1 MEALQLFRSDMVA
14 FQRLY
19 AFLSQ
24 IFDYGNTDIEKRGM
38 FYKRLIPLLKF
49 GREKD
54 GVDTDGLKLT
64 HHTIKS
70 LGRQNFLLQDGDKS
84 LLKPADETGTG
95 AVQDKEKVL
104 LSEIIEK
111 VNDLFQG
118 DLTENDKLVYVN
130 DVLKGKLLESETL
143 INQARSN
150 SKEQFASSPDLN
162 KEIMNAILDALDAH
176 GQLSKQAL
184 DSERVRKGLK
194 DALLGPGRLYE
205 TLNEE

>member
-1 MEALQLFRSDMVA
+1 M
-14 FQRLY
+14 
-19 AFLSQ
+19 
-24 IFDYGNTDIEKRGM
+24 
-38 FYKRLIPLLKF
+38 
-49 GREKD
+49 
-54 GVDTDGLKLT
+54 
-64 HHTIKS
+64 
-70 LGRQNFLLQDGDKS
+70 
-84 LLKPADETGTG
+84 
-95 AVQDKEKVL
+95 QDKETVL

-162 KEIMNAILDALDAH
+162 KEIMNAILDALEAH

-184 DSERVRKGLK
+184 GSERVRMGLK